1 MASES
6 GSRTCEN
13 KKNSIHKTEKNHFS
27 HSKIIDY
34 ILFIKED
41 NNNNNNQFLFFRC
54 GPTNSS
60 NFKYIQF
67 HLTLLKGEKQL

>member
-1 MASES
+1 MKVDR
-6 GSRTCEN
+6 GRVKN
-13 KKNSIHKTEKNHFS
+13 KKNSIHKTEKKPFS

-34 ILFIKED
+34 ILFIKEED

-67 HLTLLKGEKQL
+67 RLTLLKGEKQL